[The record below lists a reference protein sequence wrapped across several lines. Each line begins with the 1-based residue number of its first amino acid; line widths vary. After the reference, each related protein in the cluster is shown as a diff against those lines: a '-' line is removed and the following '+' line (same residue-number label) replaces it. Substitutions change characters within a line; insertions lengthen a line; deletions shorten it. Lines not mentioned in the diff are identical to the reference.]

1 MSDFGIFSIA
11 ISCSVIFLIGVLYFI
26 LRNSF
31 LFRLGVRIVVVCAII
46 AFLGFIAGNFGLKHL
61 LWAVPMGVGG
71 VLAIF
76 HFLIKKVRNPILQIT
91 EGLEVLRQGNTDITI
106 DQKYMVKNDEIG
118 DVFKSFDQYIDTI
131 KEVGSFA
138 EEIGKGN
145 LDADYFVKSDS
156 DSLGKSLVLMQ
167 DQLKG
172 GIDDIKRVV
181 QEAGT
186 YGNLSVRVDIGDK
199 SGAWKELSFSVNEL
213 LITFATP
220 IAQVNQI
227 VEGLSQGNFS
237 GRYIQKAEGDIGRL
251 KNNLNDA
258 LEKLESL
265 LRGVI
270 SNAEEIKSSSTEM
283 LLTSQEMSINTSE
296 IAASIGQ
303 MSTGAQTQVV
313 KVDEASSVVEMVRN
327 TSEQMGKKVE
337 EINET
342 TLIGSDL
349 SAQGMEMSDEVL
361 KSITEISEYASNA
374 NRSMEVLEDRSSQIS
389 KALSVITE
397 ISSQTNLLALN
408 AAIEAAQAG
417 DAGRGFAVVAEEIR
431 KLAEDSKRSAREI
444 EELVVNVQKDT
455 SDASQAMD
463 EMNERIGVGQVKSKE
478 ASETFQKIFDSS
490 KSSLHLSGEILQSVK
505 EQMDKITSVVSISE
519 NIVVIAEQTAA
530 GTEEIASSASELSSG
545 MESFNHKISQ
555 FRLISDSLKEVTDQ
569 LILTEFGDGDAVEL
583 FSPDEDDFQ

>member
-1 MSDFGIFSIA
+1 
-11 ISCSVIFLIGVLYFI
+11 
-26 LRNSF
+26 
-31 LFRLGVRIVVVCAII
+31 
-46 AFLGFIAGNFGLKHL
+46 
-61 LWAVPMGVGG
+61 
-71 VLAIF
+71 
-76 HFLIKKVRNPILQIT
+76 
-91 EGLEVLRQGNTDITI
+91 
-106 DQKYMVKNDEIG
+106 
-118 DVFKSFDQYIDTI
+118 
-131 KEVGSFA
+131 
-138 EEIGKGN
+138 
-145 LDADYFVKSDS
+145 
-156 DSLGKSLVLMQ
+156 
-167 DQLKG
+167 
-172 GIDDIKRVV
+172 
-181 QEAGT
+181 
-186 YGNLSVRVDIGDK
+186 
-199 SGAWKELSFSVNEL
+199 
-213 LITFATP
+213 
-220 IAQVNQI
+220 
-227 VEGLSQGNFS
+227 
-237 GRYIQKAEGDIGRL
+237 
-251 KNNLNDA
+251 
-258 LEKLESL
+258 
-265 LRGVI
+265 
-270 SNAEEIKSSSTEM
+270 
-283 LLTSQEMSINTSE
+283 
-296 IAASIGQ
+296 